1 MNLFSEK
8 KLENKKCDY
17 LIIGG
22 GIVGLTIANQL
33 IQRKITNQIVI
44 IDKEKELG
52 LHSSGR
58 NSGVLHAGIYY
69 EPGSLKAKVCVSGAN
84 RLKDWMSE
92 RGLKIKKCGKLI
104 IPQKKELDPQ
114 LDNLFNRGKKNGAL
128 ISFVNAR
135 EIEEIVPEANITSG
149 RGIWSPNT
157 SVVNPLDVINQLKK
171 ELREVGVKIITNAKN
186 WTFNRNE
193 SYITLDQNIQ
203 INFGYVINSS
213 GLYADQVA
221 HKFNVAKDYKIIPFK
236 GIYWKL
242 RNNSPFNIDV
252 NLYPVP
258 DLNVPFLG
266 VHFTPNASNNV
277 VSIGPTAIPA
287 FGREN
292 YNIFQNIQ
300 PINAILDL
308 SFLGQQYFLNKGGF
322 RKYVNDQALQGFP
335 LLFLKAAQELIPK
348 IKYHHIEPSKK
359 VGLRAQLFNLKNKTI
374 VKDFLCIN
382 GTKSTHIVNSI
393 SPAFTA
399 SFSFADYVIDNY
411 VLPNINK

>member
-1 MNLFSEK
+1 MEIKS
-8 KLENKKCDY
+8 CDY
-17 LIIGG
+17 LIVGG

-33 IQRKITNQIVI
+33 AQRKFTSNIIV
-44 IDKEKELG
+44 IDKEDELG
-52 LHSSGR
+52 QHSSGR

-69 EPGSLKAKVCVSGAN
+69 EPGSLKSKVCVSGAT
-84 RLKDWMSE
+84 RLKEWMID
-92 RGLKIKKCGKLI
+92 RGLSIKKCGKLI
-104 IPQKKELDPQ
+104 IPQRAELDPQ
-114 LDNLFNRGKKNGAL
+114 LDNLFNRGKENGAL

-135 EIEEIVPEANITSG
+135 EIEKIVPDANITSG
-149 RGIWSPNT
+149 RGLWSPNT

-171 ELREVGVKIITNAKN
+171 ELIEAGVKIITSAKN
-186 WTFNRNE
+186 WTLNRIG
-193 SYITLDQNIQ
+193 SQITVDQNIQ
-203 INFGYVINSS
+203 INFGYLINSA

-221 HKFNVAKDYKIIPFK
+221 QKFDVGNDYKIIPFK

-242 RNNSPFNIDV
+242 RRNSPFNINV

-266 VHFTPNASNNV
+266 VHFTPSALNNS
-277 VSIGPTAIPA
+277 VSIGPTAVPA

-300 PINAILDL
+300 PLDAMLDL
-308 SFLGQQYFLNKGGF
+308 AFLGQQYFLNKGGF
-322 RKYVNDQALQGFP
+322 RKYVHEQALQGFP
-335 LLFLKAAQELIPK
+335 LLFLKAAQELIPN
-348 IKYHHIEPSKK
+348 IKYFHIEPSRK
-359 VGLRAQLFNLKNKTI
+359 VGLRAQLFDIKNKKI

-382 GTKSTHIVNSI
+382 GAKSTHIVSSI

-399 SFSFADYVIDNY
+399 SFSFADLIIDNY

>member
-1 MNLFSEK
+1 MEIKS
-8 KLENKKCDY
+8 CDY
-17 LIIGG
+17 LIVGG

-33 IQRKITNQIVI
+33 AQRKFTSNIIV
-44 IDKEKELG
+44 IDKEDELG
-52 LHSSGR
+52 QHSSGR

-69 EPGSLKAKVCVSGAN
+69 EPGSLKSKVCVSGAT
-84 RLKDWMSE
+84 RLKEWMID
-92 RGLKIKKCGKLI
+92 RGLSIKKCGKLI
-104 IPQKKELDPQ
+104 IPQKAELDPQ
-114 LDNLFNRGKKNGAL
+114 LDNLFNRGKENGAL

-135 EIEEIVPEANITSG
+135 EIEKIVPEANITSG
-149 RGIWSPNT
+149 RGLWSPNT

-171 ELREVGVKIITNAKN
+171 ELIEAGVKIITSAKN
-186 WTFNRNE
+186 WTLNRIG
-193 SYITLDQNIQ
+193 SQITVDQNIQ
-203 INFGYVINSS
+203 INFGYLINSA

-221 HKFNVAKDYKIIPFK
+221 QKFDVGNDYKIIPFK

-242 RNNSPFNIDV
+242 RRNSPFNINV

-266 VHFTPNASNNV
+266 VHFTPSALNNS
-277 VSIGPTAIPA
+277 VSIGPTAVPA

-300 PINAILDL
+300 PLDAMLDL
-308 SFLGQQYFLNKGGF
+308 AFLGQQYFLNKGGF
-322 RKYVNDQALQGFP
+322 RKYVHEQALQGFP
-335 LLFLKAAQELIPK
+335 LFFLKAAQELIPN
-348 IKYHHIEPSKK
+348 IKYFHIEPSRK
-359 VGLRAQLFNLKNKTI
+359 VGLRAQLFDIKNKKI

-382 GTKSTHIVNSI
+382 GAKSTHIVSSI

-399 SFSFADYVIDNY
+399 SFSFADLIIDNY

>member
-1 MNLFSEK
+1 M
-8 KLENKKCDY
+8 ENKNCDY

-33 IQRKITNQIVI
+33 IQRKITNQII
-44 IDKEKELG
+44 ILDKEAELG

-84 RLKDWMSE
+84 RLKEWMSI
-92 RGLKIKKCGKLI
+92 RGLKINKCGKLI
-104 IPQKKELDPQ
+104 IPQKNELDPQ
-114 LDNLFNRGKKNGAL
+114 LDNLFERGKKNGAE

-135 EIEEIVPEANITSG
+135 EIEKIVPEANITSG
-149 RGIWSPNT
+149 RGLWSPNT
-157 SVVNPLDVINQLKK
+157 SVVNPLDVVNQLKK
-171 ELREVGVKIITNAKN
+171 ELLEAGVKIITSAKN
-186 WTFNRNE
+186 WNFNRIS
-193 SYITLDQNIQ
+193 SYITLDQNTR
-203 INFGYVINSS
+203 INFGYLINSA

-221 HKFNVAKDYKIIPFK
+221 QKFDVGKDYKIIPFK

-242 RNNSPFNIDV
+242 RNDSPFNINI

-266 VHFTPNASNNV
+266 VHFTPDALNNS
-277 VSIGPTAIPA
+277 VSIGPTAVPTL
-287 FGREN
+287 GREN

-300 PINAILDL
+300 PINAMRDL
-308 SFLGQQYFLNKGGF
+308 AFLGQQYYLNKDGF
-322 RKYVNDQALQGFP
+322 RKYVHEQALQGIP
-335 LLFLKAAQELIPK
+335 LIFLKAAQELIPN
-348 IKYHHIEPSKK
+348 IKYFHIEPSKK

-382 GTKSTHIVNSI
+382 GPKSSHIISSI

-399 SFSFADYVIDNY
+399 SFSFADLIIDNY
-411 VLPNINK
+411 ILPNLNK